1 MSKSF
6 SDTTKNVDVK
16 NFIVNNQN
24 IGNEAKFLK
33 L

>member
-6 SDTTKNVDVK
+6 SDTTMNVDIK

-24 IGNEAKFLK
+24 IGNGAKFLK